1 MTLLS
6 TLEQIINMQE
16 ARIRSMET
24 EIAALRQELMKN
36 KPKPKNFKKNQE
48 MKKDSTETKLGIPE
62 VSDN

>member
-36 KPKPKNFKKNQE
+36 KPKPKNFKKNQV